1 MHIGVIGAGYVGLV
15 TGACL
20 ADTGNKVTLVDV
32 DREKVDCINR
42 GIPPIHEEGLE
53 ELLRRNQHRITA
65 STSYHDLNEAG
76 VLFIC
81 VGTPSAPDG
90 SINLRY
96 VEEAAG
102 TIAGR
107 LGDSW
112 KLIVVKS
119 TVIPGTT
126 EEMVRPQLEKTGNRA
141 GADFG
146 LAMNPEFLREG
157 KAVSDFQRPDRIVI
171 GITDQRSEQ
180 LLRHLYAHYD
190 APLLVTTPT
199 AAEMIKYA
207 SNALLA
213 TKISY
218 ANEIGN
224 YCKQLGVDVYDV
236 MAGVGMDHRI
246 SPHFLNAGA
255 GFGGSCFPKDVRALI
270 SAGTEAGLSM
280 ELLRAVMDVNQRQPL
295 RMLDLLEKHV
305 GSLEGKRIA
314 VLGLAFKPGTDDVR
328 ESCSLLVIEALLER
342 GAVVVGY
349 DPLAG
354 ANMQKHFPDILYAE
368 SARDALH
375 DADGCLLMTD
385 WDEFRKLDFGG
396 MARPVVIDGRRLVD
410 PERRQ
415 GLTYEGICW

>member
-32 DREKVDCINR
+32 DREKVDSINR
-42 GIPPIHEEGLE
+42 GVPPIHEEGLE

-65 STSYHDLNEAG
+65 STSYHDLDEAQIF
-76 VLFIC
+76 FIC

-107 LGDSW
+107 LGDNW

-126 EEMVRPQLEKTGNRA
+126 EEMVRPKLEKTGNRA

-171 GITDQRSEQ
+171 GVTDQRSEQ
-180 LLRHLYAHYD
+180 LLRHLYAPYQ

-280 ELLRAVMDVNQRQPL
+280 GLLRAVMEVNQRQPL
-295 RMLDLLEKHV
+295 RMLD
-305 GSLEGKRIA
+305 
-314 VLGLAFKPGTDDVR
+314 
-328 ESCSLLVIEALLER
+328 
-342 GAVVVGY
+342 
-349 DPLAG
+349 
-354 ANMQKHFPDILYAE
+354 
-368 SARDALH
+368 
-375 DADGCLLMTD
+375 
-385 WDEFRKLDFGG
+385 
-396 MARPVVIDGRRLVD
+396 
-410 PERRQ
+410 
-415 GLTYEGICW
+415 